1 MNNFLKKLELDLI
14 FEELSSYAIMPST
27 RSKIAH
33 INPLNDINKIR
44 ILLEETYE
52 ALNIIER
59 LGRAPINIVSDY
71 VNIIKVA
78 SKGGKLDGLE
88 LYETFRL
95 FSTIK
100 ENYQHLDFLEKES
113 IGCKYYKEY
122 VQQLYIDDDL
132 DAKIK
137 KSIDED
143 GYVLDDASPTLKSI
157 RNKLRSME
165 ARIKAKLQEL
175 VSKEASKL
183 SQTTVS
189 IRNDRYVIPVRA
201 EYKNMI
207 KGTIQDV
214 SASNQTFYIEPL
226 VIMEMTNEKQ
236 KLIKEEVK
244 EIDIILSE
252 LSKMVGDNF
261 ELLKSNFEII
271 GKIDFIFSKG
281 LLAHKQNATLVNINN
296 EHRMELVNA
305 RHPFIDPS
313 KVIPNSISF
322 DDYLG
327 IVITG
332 PNTGGKTVLL
342 KTVGLL
348 VLMTKCGLLI
358 PADEKSNVMIY
369 DKVCCDIGDD
379 QSIQANLSTFSSHMK
394 NITEIIDMVTPNSI
408 VLFDEIGGGTDPD
421 EGSKLAISI
430 LDYLIKNEISFI
442 TTTHYSELKL
452 FAYDNEKIVNAS
464 MEFNQDTLSPTYRL
478 LIGLPGASNALNIAS
493 RLGLK
498 KEIVDDA
505 KMRSITSNSELKV
518 LMDKL
523 EKRLYKL
530 IEEEKEIKN
539 LKKEL
544 KEQKQSYLNKL
555 EELEVKKNNIIEQAN
570 KDAQEH
576 LINITEEATIILE
589 ELKELQ
595 NKGSIKLHEITAVK
609 HELNELQDKHIPI
622 VEKPKPIKRDIRLG
636 DDVYV
641 RKYDQY
647 GNVMKVLKNGSFE
660 VSLGNVSMVLKKD
673 QLEVIDKIP
682 DSKQPKVK
690 IEKTK
695 VISSAK
701 MSLSLDL
708 RGERYEDAK
717 DKLQKYFDDAILTGL
732 KQFTIIH
739 GYGTGA
745 IRNLVQ
751 DYLRKNKNVQ
761 SFRYGGAGEGGM
773 GSTVVIL
780 K

>member
-52 ALNIIER
+52 SLNIIER

-122 VQQLYIDDDL
+122 VEQLYIDDDL

-226 VIMEMTNEKQ
+226 VIMDMTNEKQ

-261 ELLKSNFEII
+261 EVLKSDFEII

-305 RHPFIDPS
+305 RHPFIDPN

-322 DDYLG
+322 DEYLG

-478 LIGLPGASNALNIAS
+478 LIGLPGASNALNIAA

-498 KEIVDDA
+498 KEIVDEA
-505 KMRSITSNSELKV
+505 KKRSITSNSELKV

-530 IEEEKEIKN
+530 IEEEKEIKT

-544 KEQKQSYLNKL
+544 KEQKQLYLGKL
-555 EELEVKKNNIIEQAN
+555 DELEIKKNNIIEQAN

-576 LINITEEATIILE
+576 LISITEEATIILE

-622 VEKPKPIKRDIRLG
+622 IEKPKPIKRDIRLG

-647 GNVMKVLKNGSFE
+647 GNVMKVLKNGSYE

-682 DSKQPKVK
+682 DNKQPKVK

-739 GYGTGA
+739 GYGTGT

>member
-52 ALNIIER
+52 SLNIIER

-122 VQQLYIDDDL
+122 VEQLYIDDDL

-261 ELLKSNFEII
+261 EVLKSDFEII

-305 RHPFIDPS
+305 RHPFIDPN

-322 DDYLG
+322 DEYLG

-478 LIGLPGASNALNIAS
+478 LIGLPGASNALNIAA

-498 KEIVDDA
+498 KEIVDEA
-505 KMRSITSNSELKV
+505 KKRSITSNSELKV

-530 IEEEKEIKN
+530 IEEEKEIKT

-544 KEQKQSYLNKL
+544 KEQKQLYLGKL
-555 EELEVKKNNIIEQAN
+555 DELEIKKNNIIEQAN

-576 LINITEEATIILE
+576 LISITEEATIILE

-622 VEKPKPIKRDIRLG
+622 IEKPKPIKRDIRLG

-647 GNVMKVLKNGSFE
+647 GNVMKVLKNGSYE

-682 DSKQPKVK
+682 DNKQPKVK

-739 GYGTGA
+739 GYGTGT

>member
-27 RSKIAH
+27 KAKIAR
-33 INPLNDINKIR
+33 INPLNDIKRIR
-44 ILLEETYE
+44 VLLEETYE

-88 LYETFRL
+88 LYETYRL
-95 FSTIK
+95 YSTIK
-100 ENYQHLDFLEKES
+100 ENYQHLDFLEKEN
-113 IGCKYYKEY
+113 IECKYYKEY
-122 VQQLYIDDDL
+122 VRELYIDDDL
-132 DAKIK
+132 EAKIK

-143 GYVLDDASPTLKSI
+143 GYVLDEASPNLKSI
-157 RNKLRSME
+157 RNRLRSME
-165 ARIKAKLQEL
+165 SRIKAKLQEL

-261 ELLKSNFEII
+261 EVLKSNFETI

-281 LLAHKQNATLVNINN
+281 LLAYKQNATLVNINN
-296 EHRMELVNA
+296 EHRMELINA
-305 RHPFIDPS
+305 RHPFIDPK

-430 LDYLIKNEISFI
+430 LDYLIKNQISFI

-498 KEIVDDA
+498 DEIVEDA
-505 KMRSITSNSELKV
+505 KKRSITSNSELKI

-530 IEEEKEIKN
+530 VEEEKEIKN

-544 KEQKQSYLNKL
+544 KDSKQEYLTKL
-555 EELEVKKNNIIEQAN
+555 DALDVEKKNIIEQAN
-570 KDAQEH
+570 KEAKEY
-576 LINITEEATIILE
+576 LLRITEEASIILE
-589 ELKELQ
+589 DLKDLQ
-595 NKGSIKLHEITAVK
+595 NKGSVKLHEITAVK
-609 HELNELQDKHIPI
+609 HELNELQDKNIPV
-622 VEKPKPIKRDIRLG
+622 VERPKPVKRDIRLG

-647 GNVMKVLKNGSFE
+647 GSVMKVSKNGSYE
-660 VSLGNVSMVLKKD
+660 VSLGNVTMVLKKD

-695 VISSAK
+695 IISSAK

-717 DKLQKYFDDAILTGL
+717 DKLQKYFDDAMLTGL

-739 GYGTGA
+739 GYGTGT

>member
-1 MNNFLKKLELDLI
+1 MDLKIETFMKDNKL
-14 FEELSSYAIMPST
+14 YAVDVVSDYIM
-27 RSKIAH
+27 KADKNQI
-33 INPLNDINKIR
+33 I
-44 ILLEETYE
+44 
-52 ALNIIER
+52 NIIER

-100 ENYQHLDFLEKES
+100 ENYQHLDFLEKEN
-113 IGCKYYKEY
+113 IVCKHYKEY
-122 VQQLYIDDDL
+122 VEQLYIDDDL

-143 GYVLDDASPTLKSI
+143 GYILDEASPNLKNI

-261 ELLKSNFEII
+261 ELLKSDFEII

-305 RHPFIDPS
+305 RHPFIDPN

-322 DDYLG
+322 DEYLG

-430 LDYLIKNEISFI
+430 LDYLIKNKISFI

-498 KEIVDDA
+498 KEIVDEA
-505 KMRSITSNSELKV
+505 KKRSITSNSELKV

-523 EKRLYKL
+523 EKRLYRL
-530 IEEEKEIKN
+530 IEEEKEIKT

-544 KEQKQSYLNKL
+544 KEQKQLYLGKL
-555 EELEVKKNNIIEQAN
+555 DELEIKKNNIIEQAN
-570 KDAQEH
+570 KDAQDH
-576 LINITEEATIILE
+576 LISITEEATIILE

-622 VEKPKPIKRDIRLG
+622 IEKPKPIKRDIRLG

-647 GNVMKVLKNGSFE
+647 GNVMKVLKNGSYE

-682 DSKQPKVK
+682 DSKQPKIK

-739 GYGTGA
+739 GYGTGT

-761 SFRYGGAGEGGM
+761 SYRYGGAGEGGM

>member
-143 GYVLDDASPTLKSI
+143 GYILDDASPTLKSI

-261 ELLKSNFEII
+261 ELLKSDFEII

-751 DYLRKNKNVQ
+751 DYLRRNKNVQ

>member
-1 MNNFLKKLELDLI
+1 MI

-88 LYETFRL
+88 LYETFKL

-261 ELLKSNFEII
+261 EVLKSDFEII

-305 RHPFIDPS
+305 RHPFIDPN

-478 LIGLPGASNALNIAS
+478 LIGLPGASNALNIAA

-498 KEIVDDA
+498 KEIVDEA
-505 KMRSITSNSELKV
+505 KKRSITSNSELKV

-530 IEEEKEIKN
+530 IEEEKEIKT

-544 KEQKQSYLNKL
+544 KEQKQLYLGKL
-555 EELEVKKNNIIEQAN
+555 DELEIKKNNIIEQAN

-576 LINITEEATIILE
+576 LISITEEATIILE

-622 VEKPKPIKRDIRLG
+622 IEKPKPIKRDIRLG

-647 GNVMKVLKNGSFE
+647 GNVMKVLKNGSYE

-682 DSKQPKVK
+682 DNKQPKVK

-717 DKLQKYFDDAILTGL
+717 DKLQKYFDDALLTGL

-739 GYGTGA
+739 GYGTGT

>member
-88 LYETFRL
+88 LYETFKL

-261 ELLKSNFEII
+261 EVLKSDFEII

-305 RHPFIDPS
+305 RHPFIDPN

-478 LIGLPGASNALNIAS
+478 LIGLPGASNALNIAA

-530 IEEEKEIKN
+530 IEEEKEIKT

-595 NKGSIKLHEITAVK
+595 NKGSIKLHEIAAVK
-609 HELNELQDKHIPI
+609 HELNELQEKHIPI
-622 VEKPKPIKRDIRLG
+622 VEKPKSIKRDIRLG

-717 DKLQKYFDDAILTGL
+717 DKIQKYFDDAILTGL

-739 GYGTGA
+739 GYGTGT

>member
-88 LYETFRL
+88 LYETFKL

-261 ELLKSNFEII
+261 EVLKSDFEII

-305 RHPFIDPS
+305 RHPFIDPN

-478 LIGLPGASNALNIAS
+478 LIGLPGASNALNIAA

-530 IEEEKEIKN
+530 IEEEKEIKT

-544 KEQKQSYLNKL
+544 KEEKQLYLGKV
-555 EELEVKKNNIIEQAN
+555 EELEIKRNNIIEQAN

-595 NKGSIKLHEITAVK
+595 NKGSIKLHEIAAVK
-609 HELNELQDKHIPI
+609 HELNELQEKHIPI
-622 VEKPKPIKRDIRLG
+622 VEKPKSIKRDIRLG

-717 DKLQKYFDDAILTGL
+717 DKIQKYFDDAILTGL

-739 GYGTGA
+739 GYGTGT

>member
-52 ALNIIER
+52 SLNIIER

-122 VQQLYIDDDL
+122 VEQLYIDDDL

-143 GYVLDDASPTLKSI
+143 GYVLDDASPNLKSI

-261 ELLKSNFEII
+261 EVLKSDFEII

-305 RHPFIDPS
+305 RHPFIDPN

-322 DDYLG
+322 DEYLG

-452 FAYDNEKIVNAS
+452 FAYDNEKMVNAS

-478 LIGLPGASNALNIAS
+478 LIGLPGASNALNIAA

-498 KEIVDDA
+498 KEIVDEA
-505 KMRSITSNSELKV
+505 KKRSITSNSELKV

-530 IEEEKEIKN
+530 IEEEKEIKT

-544 KEQKQSYLNKL
+544 KEQKQLYLGKL
-555 EELEVKKNNIIEQAN
+555 DELEIKKNNIIEQAN

-576 LINITEEATIILE
+576 LISITEEATIILE

-622 VEKPKPIKRDIRLG
+622 IEKPKPIKRDIRLG

-647 GNVMKVLKNGSFE
+647 GNVMKVLKNGSYE

-673 QLEVIDKIP
+673 QLEIIDKIP
-682 DSKQPKVK
+682 DNKQPKVK

-739 GYGTGA
+739 GYGTGT

>member
-452 FAYDNEKIVNAS
+452 FVYDNEKIVNAS

-751 DYLRKNKNVQ
+751 DYLRRNKNVQ

>member
-88 LYETFRL
+88 LYETFKL

-261 ELLKSNFEII
+261 EVLKSDFEII

-305 RHPFIDPS
+305 RHPFIDPN

-478 LIGLPGASNALNIAS
+478 LIGLPGASNALNIAA

-530 IEEEKEIKN
+530 IEEEKEIKT

-544 KEQKQSYLNKL
+544 KEQKQLYLGKL
-555 EELEVKKNNIIEQAN
+555 EELEIKRNNIIEQAN

-595 NKGSIKLHEITAVK
+595 NKGSIKLHEIAAVK

-622 VEKPKPIKRDIRLG
+622 VEKPKSIKRDIRLG

-682 DSKQPKVK
+682 DNKQPKVK

-695 VISSAK
+695 VITSAK

-717 DKLQKYFDDAILTGL
+717 DKIQKYFDDAILTGL

-739 GYGTGA
+739 GYGTGT

>member
-44 ILLEETYE
+44 VLLEETYE

-100 ENYQHLDFLEKES
+100 ENYQHLDFLEKEN
-113 IGCKYYKEY
+113 IVCKHYKEY
-122 VQQLYIDDDL
+122 VEQLYIDDDL

-143 GYVLDDASPTLKSI
+143 GYILDEASPNLKNI

-261 ELLKSNFEII
+261 ELLKSDFEII

-305 RHPFIDPS
+305 RHPFIDPN

-322 DDYLG
+322 DEYLG

-430 LDYLIKNEISFI
+430 LDYLIKNKISFI

-498 KEIVDDA
+498 KEIVDEA
-505 KMRSITSNSELKV
+505 KKRSITSNSELKV

-523 EKRLYKL
+523 EKRLYRL
-530 IEEEKEIKN
+530 IEEEKEIKT

-544 KEQKQSYLNKL
+544 KEQKQLYLGKL
-555 EELEVKKNNIIEQAN
+555 DELEIKKNNIIEQAN

-576 LINITEEATIILE
+576 LISITEEATIILE

-647 GNVMKVLKNGSFE
+647 GNVMKVLKNGSYE

-682 DSKQPKVK
+682 DSKQPKIK

-739 GYGTGA
+739 GYGTGT

>member
-44 ILLEETYE
+44 TLLEETYE

-88 LYETFRL
+88 LYETFKL

-261 ELLKSNFEII
+261 EVLKSDFEII

-281 LLAHKQNATLVNINN
+281 FLAHKQNATLVNINN

-305 RHPFIDPS
+305 RHPFIDPN

-478 LIGLPGASNALNIAS
+478 LIGLPGASNALNIAA

-530 IEEEKEIKN
+530 IEEEKEIKT

-544 KEQKQSYLNKL
+544 KEQKQLYLGKV
-555 EELEVKKNNIIEQAN
+555 EELEIKRNNIIEQAN

-595 NKGSIKLHEITAVK
+595 NKGSIKLHEIAAVK

-622 VEKPKPIKRDIRLG
+622 VEKPKSIKRDIRLG

-682 DSKQPKVK
+682 DNKQPKVK

-695 VISSAK
+695 VITSAK

-717 DKLQKYFDDAILTGL
+717 DKIQKYFDDAILTGL

-739 GYGTGA
+739 GYGTGT

>member
-100 ENYQHLDFLEKES
+100 ENYQHLDFLEKENIICS
-113 IGCKYYKEY
+113 HYKEY

-143 GYVLDDASPTLKSI
+143 GYILDDASPTLKSI

-261 ELLKSNFEII
+261 ELLKSDFEII

-305 RHPFIDPS
+305 RHPFIDPN

-498 KEIVDDA
+498 KEIVDEA

-751 DYLRKNKNVQ
+751 DYLRRNKNVQ

>member
-695 VISSAK
+695 IISSAK

-751 DYLRKNKNVQ
+751 DYLRRNKNVQ

>member
-88 LYETFRL
+88 LYETFKL

-165 ARIKAKLQEL
+165 TRIKAKLQEL

-261 ELLKSNFEII
+261 EVLKSDFEII

-305 RHPFIDPS
+305 RHPFIDPN

-478 LIGLPGASNALNIAS
+478 LIGLPGASNALNIAA

-530 IEEEKEIKN
+530 IEEEKEIKT

-544 KEQKQSYLNKL
+544 KEQKQLYLGKV
-555 EELEVKKNNIIEQAN
+555 EELEIKRNNIIEQAN

-595 NKGSIKLHEITAVK
+595 NKGSIKLHEIAAVK

-622 VEKPKPIKRDIRLG
+622 VEKPKSIKRDIRLG

-682 DSKQPKVK
+682 DNKQPKVK

-695 VISSAK
+695 VITSAK

-717 DKLQKYFDDAILTGL
+717 DKIQKYFDDAILTGL

-739 GYGTGA
+739 GYGTGT

>member
-52 ALNIIER
+52 SLNIIER

-122 VQQLYIDDDL
+122 VEQLYIDDDL

-261 ELLKSNFEII
+261 EVLKSDFEII

-305 RHPFIDPS
+305 RHPFIDPN

-478 LIGLPGASNALNIAS
+478 LIGLPGASNALNIAA

-498 KEIVDDA
+498 KEIVDEA

-530 IEEEKEIKN
+530 IEEEKEIKT

-544 KEQKQSYLNKL
+544 KEQKQLYLGKL
-555 EELEVKKNNIIEQAN
+555 DELEIKKNNIIEQAN

-576 LINITEEATIILE
+576 LISITEEATIILE

-622 VEKPKPIKRDIRLG
+622 IEKPKPIKRDIRLG

-647 GNVMKVLKNGSFE
+647 GNVMKVLKNGSYE

-682 DSKQPKVK
+682 DNKQPKVK

-717 DKLQKYFDDAILTGL
+717 DKLQKYFDDALLTGL

-739 GYGTGA
+739 GYGTGT